1 MVYALYEKRGRGVG
15 NGGTNMK
22 VTHITLPASDEQ
34 LAQLEIGSIV
44 YLSGVVYTAREG
56 VYKKIIEDGEQ
67 LPLKS
72 LHQLTNANF
81 NCYQA
86 LSHEDDCGYLV
97 SYVQVVASF
106 CSSMYMDVYC

>member
-56 VYKKIIEDGEQ
+56 VYKKIIEEGEQ
-67 LPLKS
+67 LPLD
-72 LHQLTNANF
+72 N
-81 NCYQA
+81 
-86 LSHEDDCGYLV
+86 LSQRSEERRVGREDSCRGGGRRDTGTKYETSQRC
-97 SYVQVVASF
+97 
-106 CSSMYMDVYC
+106 